1 VPPTKPVAQ
10 LFLLTGM
17 TKGKLFLI
25 PTTLS
30 DGTADKLFSASWRES
45 VSHLKFFCVENVRTA
60 RRFLSSLKTFPSI
73 EELNF
78 SVLDK
83 ETSADSMAELL
94 NPIQDGHDVGIIS
107 ESGIPAVAD
116 PGNLAVAYAHKH
128 EIKVVVLPGP
138 SSIMLALAA
147 SGLNGQQF
155 AFHGY
160 LPIDDKE
167 CAAAVKTL
175 EKESRSKNQAQIF
188 IETPFRNNRLL
199 KALLKNLAPATQLCV
214 ALDLT
219 GSEEQIISKPVK
231 SWPSLELPK
240 LPAIFLF
247 QG

>member
-1 VPPTKPVAQ
+1 MPI
-10 LFLLTGM
+10 
-17 TKGKLFLI
+17 GKLYLI

-30 DGTADKLFSASWRES
+30 EGTADKLFSLSWRES
-45 VSHLKFFCVENVRTA
+45 ISHIRFFCVENMRTA
-60 RRFLSSLKTFPSI
+60 RRFLSSLKIFPSI

-83 ETSADSMAELL
+83 ETKSESLDELL
-94 NPIQDGHDVGIIS
+94 KPLQDGHDIGIIS

-116 PGNLAVAYAHKH
+116 PGNLAVAYAHSKN
-128 EIKVVVLPGP
+128 IPVVVLPGP

-147 SGLNGQQF
+147 SGLNGQRF

-160 LPIDDKE
+160 LPIDEKE
-167 CAAAVKTL
+167 CSATIKAL
-175 EKESRSKNQAQIF
+175 EKESKSKNQTQIF

-199 KALLKNLAPATQLCV
+199 KALLKNLSPTARLGIAI
-214 ALDLT
+214 DLT
-219 GSEEQIISKPVK
+219 GAEEKIISKSVK
-231 SWPSLELPK
+231 SWPPVELPK